1 MKQILVPVDF
11 SETSLNA
18 ARYALKFARKV
29 GGCVSLLHAFMPPPV
44 FPQYDGLLMSEAGM
58 REMQERNLK
67 ELAEKLHK
75 EDIMIKV
82 DAFVMDGQLSQAVRQ
97 FRSLKEVFMI
107 VMGITGAGKLK
118 QTLIGSN
125 TLDVAKHTQTPV
137 LIIPEHAVYDDIT
150 DIGLATDFREVAET
164 IPENNIR
171 WVLDATGARLHV
183 LNVDFEHAHANADTP
198 FQSGLVETMFQRYAP
213 RYHFIDHPDIAE
225 ALDQYAEKLSIEML
239 IVVPKKHHFID
250 RLFRGSA
257 TQKLVFHSRIP
268 VLVMCDVA

>member
-29 GGCVSLLHAFMPPPV
+29 GGCITLLHAFMPPPV
-44 FPQYDGLLMSEAGM
+44 FPQYDGLLMNEAGM
-58 REMQERNLK
+58 RDMHERNIK

-82 DAFVMDGQLSQAVRQ
+82 DAFVMDGHLSQAVQQ
-97 FRSLKEVFMI
+97 FRSLKKVFMI

-137 LIIPEHAVYDDIT
+137 LIIPEHAEYDDIT
-150 DIGLATDFREVAET
+150 DIGLATDFREVTET
-164 IPENNIR
+164 VPEKNIR
-171 WVLDATGARLHV
+171 SVLDATGARLHV

-198 FQSGLVETMFQRYAP
+198 FQSGLVEAMFQQYAP

-268 VLVMCDVA
+268 VLVMYDVA